1 MSAQPARRLNR
12 RPLGGLKKSQQYIRS
27 NPYLEVTIQN
37 LRRIVHEGILLLIL
51 LIMAACG
58 TISPSNIQT
67 VENTSKPSTLLP
79 YTPAIEGAINMGGYA
94 LSYQCF
100 GEGTPIVIVEAG
112 GGDQPIHSLTWKD
125 VIQNIQSTTRICIY
139 NRIAGVRT
147 SQEIAQALHIL
158 LGRIPLEGPYVIVAH
173 SIGGYHARVFT
184 HLYPED
190 VVGMI
195 LVDTTTLFPESMEAF
210 ATAYPTYFPDEASGI
225 TKNRILETDIYATLS
240 PDMGPDGLDISAS
253 SEQVR
258 QARSFGDLP
267 LIVICHNITPD
278 DWPGLDLDISERYA
292 ATARR
297 LQAEL
302 ASLSSR
308 GEFIIART
316 KNHFI
321 SVTEPQI
328 IIDAIDGMVEEIRNN

>member
-1 MSAQPARRLNR
+1 
-12 RPLGGLKKSQQYIRS
+12 
-27 NPYLEVTIQN
+27 
-37 LRRIVHEGILLLIL
+37 
-51 LIMAACG
+51 
-58 TISPSNIQT
+58 
-67 VENTSKPSTLLP
+67 
-79 YTPAIEGAINMGGYA
+79 
-94 LSYQCF
+94 
-100 GEGTPIVIVEAG
+100 
-112 GGDQPIHSLTWKD
+112 
-125 VIQNIQSTTRICIY
+125 
-139 NRIAGVRT
+139 
-147 SQEIAQALHIL
+147 
-158 LGRIPLEGPYVIVAH
+158 VIVAH